1 MCCLTGN
8 LDRPGGAM
16 FPLAAAGQA
25 NSAGGGRRPF
35 TTGRW
40 RSSVCGLPEVF
51 GEIPVATLAEEILTP
66 GEGRVRALI
75 TVGGNTCL
83 STPNAGRLAEALP
96 QLDFMLSLDIY
107 LNETIRRRAL
117 SARGSQHRE
126 VDPARAAEQTSA
138 GVGDAAPA
146 DRHRHRPGPNAD
158 VAVLDEFVAE

>member
-107 LNETIRRRAL
+107 LNET
-117 SARGSQHRE
+117 
-126 VDPARAAEQTSA
+126 T
-138 GVGDAAPA
+138 
-146 DRHRHRPGPNAD
+146 RHPDVILPGPSPLERPHSD
-158 VAVLDEFVAE
+158 VALYQLAVAMRSGPRPRCRANFRRSGRRCSR